1 MSDPTPAPTE
11 VILVVPSWVVVI
23 LVLILLSC
31 LCVCVFCGK
40 GEGYKRK
47 IYEMMEEAK
56 LDQDELID
64 DAEDDSD
71 YDEDEYTVQT
81 TPTKNAL

>member
-11 VILVVPSWVVVI
+11 VILVVPSWVVAVF
-23 LVLILLSC
+23 VLILLSC
-31 LCVCVFCGK
+31 LCVSVFCGK

-64 DAEDDSD
+64 DAEEDSD
-71 YDEDEYTVQT
+71 DEDENTVQT